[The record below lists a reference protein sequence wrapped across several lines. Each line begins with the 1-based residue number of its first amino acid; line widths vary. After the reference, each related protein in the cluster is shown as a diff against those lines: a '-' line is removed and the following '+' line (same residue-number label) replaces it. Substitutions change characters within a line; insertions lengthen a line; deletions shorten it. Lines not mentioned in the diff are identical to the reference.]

1 MEAKD
6 NVNLYLQ
13 LKPNVIMLINL
24 DGKTVVIFT
33 GT

>member
-13 LKPNVIMLINL
+13 LKANVIMLINL
-24 DGKTVVIFT
+24 DGKIVVIFT